1 LSHTIATISP
11 ALGTRGDDHP
21 LETCESRAVTC
32 DVRSPRVLLRANTLP
47 STAGT
52 EDRCVDIIHV
62 VWVSLFKRYNMNQEQ
77 QRKADSLR
85 RVQDFIGANAEA
97 VGALKDSEGSKQLND
112 AVDALINHGG
122 NQAATDL
129 ALAGGI
135 SLQRA
140 LEAEL
145 RNSHMQPL
153 ATFARAKLR
162 GAPDF
167 AALVKSGRGLGPAQ
181 LVRAARAMATAAA
194 SQLDALTRA
203 GFPADTITQLGAAA
217 AALENAIT
225 ERANAKVRR
234 VGSTK
239 GIREELLK
247 GREAVAMLNAVV
259 SKQFAGDKTFLAAWR
274 AAHRV
279 TAKLG
284 VGRGA
289 ASAPVPAPVTVVAPA
304 APPAVGNV
312 TQPEVQAAA

>member
-1 LSHTIATISP
+1 VQPSNT
-11 ALGTRGDDHP
+11 
-21 LETCESRAVTC
+21 SR
-32 DVRSPRVLLRANTLP
+32 P
-47 STAGT
+47 TAGT
-52 EDRCVDIIHV
+52 EDLRVDIIHRRIDF
-62 VWVSLFKRYNMNQEQ
+62 LFNGDNMNQEQ

-85 RVQDFIGANAEA
+85 RVQDFLGANADQ
-97 VGALKDSEGSKQLND
+97 VGALKDSEGSTQLNE

-129 ALAGGI
+129 AMAGQI
-135 SLQRA
+135 SRRRA
-140 LEAEL
+140 LQAEL
-145 RNSHMQPL
+145 RASHMQPL

-167 AALVKSGRGLGPAQ
+167 AALVKSGKGLGPTQ

-194 SQLDALTRA
+194 PQLDVLTRA

-239 GIREELLK
+239 GIYEELLK

-259 SKQFAGDKTFLAAWR
+259 SKQFAGDKTFLAAWH

-279 TAKLG
+279 TAKPG
-284 VGRGA
+284 IARVSTA
-289 ASAPVPAPVTVVAPA
+289 VSASASAAVVAPSPTPVIDNA
-304 APPAVGNV
+304 ATEA
-312 TQPEVQAAA
+312 QAAA